1 MEGIMNIEA
10 LAPGLSGFSRTA
22 ATTTGAE
29 KIKEN
34 RDAADKKQS
43 VADATAQNEKANSV
57 QPEELL
63 QSIKALTD
71 NGAYSVRFELN
82 KDTNEMVINLVEQES
97 GEVIRQIPPEEVLG
111 IHKMLSDLRGNLL
124 QTTS

>member
-1 MEGIMNIEA
+1 MNIEA
-10 LAPGLSGFSRTA
+10 LAPRQSGFSRTA
-22 ATTTGAE
+22 ATLTGAE
-29 KIKEN
+29 KIKES
-34 RDAADKKQS
+34 RDAADNGQS
-43 VADATAQNEKANSV
+43 VADVSAQNEKANAV

-111 IHKMLSDLRGNLL
+111 VHKMLSDLRGNLL

>member
-1 MEGIMNIEA
+1 MNVEA
-10 LAPGLSGFSRTA
+10 LTSGLSGFSRSA
-22 ATTTGAE
+22 ITTSGAE

-34 RDAADKKQS
+34 REAADKKQS
-43 VADATAQNEKANSV
+43 AADATVQNEKANAV

-71 NGAYSVRFELN
+71 NGVYSVRFELN
-82 KDTNEMVINLVEQES
+82 KDTKEMVINLVEQES
-97 GEVIRQIPPEEVLG
+97 GKVIRQIPPDEVLG
-111 IHKMLSDLRGNLL
+111 VQKVLSDLRGNLL

>member
-1 MEGIMNIEA
+1 MNIEA
-10 LAPGLSGFSRTA
+10 LAPGLSGFIRTA
-22 ATTTGAE
+22 ATTPGAE

-34 RDAADKKQS
+34 REAADKNQS
-43 VADATAQNEKANSV
+43 TTDATAQNDKANAV

-71 NGAYSVRFELN
+71 NGTYSVRFELS
-82 KDTNEMVINLVEQES
+82 KDTKEMVINLIEQES
-97 GEVIRQIPPEEVLG
+97 GEVIRQIPPEEILG
-111 IHKMLSDLRGNLL
+111 VHKMLSDLRGNLL